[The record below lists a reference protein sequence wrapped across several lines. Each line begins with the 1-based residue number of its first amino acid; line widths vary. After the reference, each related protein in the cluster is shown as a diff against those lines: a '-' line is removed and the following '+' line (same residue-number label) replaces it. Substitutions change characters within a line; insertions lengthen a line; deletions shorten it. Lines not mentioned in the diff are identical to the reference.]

1 MKKKLE
7 LYTTLEQNT
16 TSHVLWAEVSL
27 RKDDLVIT
35 RKDDLVPENIALSLI
50 ELALAFPICNGI
62 QISSGPGWSLV
73 LIVEGC

>member
-27 RKDDLVIT
+27 RKDDLV
-35 RKDDLVPENIALSLI
+35 PENIALSLI
-50 ELALAFPICNGI
+50 ELALAFPVCNGI